1 MAHHIDFDLVTTRT
15 GDGGKTSDF
24 SGTVGWKDSP
34 VFELLG
40 DVDELNSWLGVLKH
54 LGPQKS
60 AIEKVQTTLL
70 HLGSR
75 IATDPASPLA
85 AQLKP
90 VGEHEVDELE
100 RWEKNLFDGGVKIR
114 PQFVLPGASPRSAQ
128 ADVART
134 VCRRAERKMVA
145 FVRDGRPDLAPGA
158 RFLNRLSDVL
168 FVLARSW
175 DEGR

>member
-1 MAHHIDFDLVTTRT
+1 MAQHIDFDLVTTRN
-15 GDGGKTSDF
+15 GDGGKTSDY
-24 SGTVGWKDSP
+24 SGTVDWKDSP

-40 DVDELNSWLGVLKH
+40 DLDELNSWLGVLKH
-54 LGPQKS
+54 LGPPRAQLE
-60 AIEKVQTTLL
+60 AVQTVLL
-70 HLGSR
+70 NLGSR
-75 IATDPASPLA
+75 VATAPSSPLA
-85 AQLKP
+85 TKLKA
-90 VGEHEVDELE
+90 VGDPQIDDLE
-100 RWEKNLFDGGVKIR
+100 RWERKLFDSGVKIQ

-158 RFLNRLSDVL
+158 RYLNRLSDVL

-175 DEGR
+175 DT